1 MKALKA
7 FKLIFSF
14 CPELGRER
22 LTLPAPCIS
31 ENCIKVKIN
40 LIFFLFSHVF
50 MMPQKV
56 LWSFRVGLERVKT
69 YSMFIFARM
78 VHPSNS

>member
-14 CPELGRER
+14 CPELGREG

-40 LIFFLFSHVF
+40 LIFF
-50 MMPQKV
+50 
-56 LWSFRVGLERVKT
+56 
-69 YSMFIFARM
+69 FIFARLYDASEGFM
-78 VHPSNS
+78 VFPGGAGKS